1 MPNTKTAPRAA
12 ESVLARRE
20 NGFVDPCMAA
30 ASAAVAR
37 HCFSENSALIS
48 FLRTLGFLRKLRGLL
63 DKLSFLRNLA
73 FQKTQLLSAFEG
85 KPSINLEKNLSFY
98 QLLRETPA
106 SALRKTS
113 ALSTFGTALLLS
125 AFGKAQLF
133 VQLGFSENSALS
145 ALGKQWMRI
154 FEKPIF

>member
-85 KPSINLEKNLSFY
+85 KPGISFEKNLSFINFWD
-98 QLLRETPA
+98 R
-106 SALRKTS
+106 SALIGFWES
-113 ALSTFGTALLLS
+113 S
-125 AFGKAQLF
+125 AFCATRLF
-133 VQLGFSENSALS
+133 RKLSFISSWETMDEN
-145 ALGKQWMRI
+145 
-154 FEKPIF
+154 F